1 MWKALDPFFMDIEK
15 QRAFGALGGRPP
27 NLEARALREA
37 IYRKC
42 EEHAE
47 ELSEVILKNA
57 LAGDM
62 TAWKELADRV
72 FGKAQQGINVN
83 VQLPRPELPPEE
95 VLRLQRVF
103 EVEPSLLSLTDGL
116 VE

>member
-1 MWKALDPFFMDIEK
+1 MDIEK
-15 QRAFGALGGRPP
+15 QRAFGALGGRPK
-27 NLEARALREA
+27 LEATKLREA
-37 IYRKC
+37 LYRKV
-42 EEHAE
+42 EEHAD
-47 ELSEVILKNA
+47 ELSDIIIQGA
-57 LAGDM
+57 IAGDM

-116 VE
+116 IEEKKE